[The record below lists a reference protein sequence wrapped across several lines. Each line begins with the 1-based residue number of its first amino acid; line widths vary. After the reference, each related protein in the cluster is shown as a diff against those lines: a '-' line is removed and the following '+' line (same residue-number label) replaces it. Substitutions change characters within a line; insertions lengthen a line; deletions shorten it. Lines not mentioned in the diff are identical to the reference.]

1 MVRAEVRRNG
11 SVYFPRERKQRAI
24 GSMAGKWGACTELQD
39 ENKGLSQGLV
49 FHAKEFVLGKNT

>member
-1 MVRAEVRRNG
+1 
-11 SVYFPRERKQRAI
+11 
-24 GSMAGKWGACTELQD
+24 MAGKWGACTKLQD